1 MVVNPAVDKAGTQ
14 AQAVVGNQSIQA
26 EMDRTLNYKKET
38 ERTNARNLAESKT
51 TDGLLKGLL
60 SDLAKK
66 VLSVGVNLGDTLS
79 NKVERQTKDEY
90 DLMFDGS
97 RENTDD
103 SVKLS
108 NKYKVTKKQQLK
120 NNNQQGTK
128 SEAQQ
133 KAGSLK
139 EYTSAYSQYLVNGGK
154 NKNKSIVLKKL
165 QDQMLRQGYSM
176 KDIQSVNKNILASIR
191 SEIAAQIKEKYLGRL
206 LSQEKSID
214 WAANH
219 KGLNDVLDF
228 AFVNHKLGGWNWGGK
243 TLQGAFD
250 EVAADARSEVKDFVQ
265 EEILSKMTKMRL
277 FKNVPEHELKD
288 ILKLG
293 AKVGFDSNQF
303 LQDWNIRS
311 IDMGLSPFDLNATQ
325 AGASGDQGQKE
336 HREFEFNID
345 DQKEGLI
352 NQLRAIYMQRAI
364 GGFKVTIMTILK
376 MRKTKNGLIKLGVK
390 LGDSDLERIEKEGV
404 IVARQKLVEMLQE
417 AFDERAT
424 MYDLRGTAYNLIEK
438 KIKSTRSN
446 LLRLGVKINSSEI
459 SQMIERANKR
469 IFGVARIEL
478 AETEAMLRETHN
490 PNYEKKQAMLVQLLK
505 RIQEESP
512 KISPDFDPE
521 KNMNKC
527 LGAA

>member
-1 MVVNPAVDKAGTQ
+1 MVVNKVGLQEQ
-14 AQAVVGNQSIQA
+14 AEVGNKSIQA
-26 EMDRTLNYKKET
+26 EMDRTLNYKKEA
-38 ERTNARNLAESKT
+38 ERTTARNLAESNT
-51 TDGLLKGLL
+51 ADNVLKGLL

-66 VLSVGVNLGDTLS
+66 VLSVGVNITESLN
-79 NKVERQTKDEY
+79 NKVERQSKDEY
-90 DLMFDGS
+90 DLMFDGN
-97 RENTDD
+97 RESTDD

-120 NNNQQGTK
+120 NNNQNSPK
-128 SEAQQ
+128 SEAQK

-139 EYTSAYSQYLVNGGK
+139 EYSAAYSQYLVNGGK
-154 NKNKSIVLKKL
+154 NKQKSIALKKL
-165 QDQMLRQGYSM
+165 QNQMIKLGYSV

-228 AFVNHKLGGWNWGGK
+228 AFVNHKTGGWNFGGK

-265 EEILSKMTKMRL
+265 EEIQSKMVKMRL
-277 FKNVPEHELKD
+277 FKNVSDKELKNL
-288 ILKLG
+288 LKLG
-293 AKVGFDSNQF
+293 SKVGFDSDQF
-303 LQDWNIRS
+303 LNDWNIKM
-311 IDMGLSPFDLNATQ
+311 IDLGLVPIDTKTGEMNPS
-325 AGASGDQGQKE
+325 SSDQGRKD
-336 HREFEFNID
+336 HREFEFDID

-352 NQLRAIYMQRAI
+352 NQIRAIYMQRAI
-364 GGFKVTIMTILK
+364 GGLKAKVRTFLK
-376 MRKTKNGLIKLGVK
+376 MRKSKNGLIRLGVK
-390 LGDSDLERIEKEGV
+390 LGDIDFDRIEKEGV
-404 IVARQKLVEMLQE
+404 IVARQKLVEVLQE

-424 MYDLRGTAYNLIEK
+424 MYDLRGTAYNLIKK
-438 KIKSTRSN
+438 KIKSTKSN
-446 LLRLGVKINSSEI
+446 LLRLGVRLNKSEI
-459 SQMIERANKR
+459 NQMIEKANGR
-469 IFGVARIEL
+469 IFGVARLEL
-478 AETEAMLRETHN
+478 AETEAMLKATHN

-521 KNMNKC
+521 KNLNKC
-527 LGAA
+527 LAAA